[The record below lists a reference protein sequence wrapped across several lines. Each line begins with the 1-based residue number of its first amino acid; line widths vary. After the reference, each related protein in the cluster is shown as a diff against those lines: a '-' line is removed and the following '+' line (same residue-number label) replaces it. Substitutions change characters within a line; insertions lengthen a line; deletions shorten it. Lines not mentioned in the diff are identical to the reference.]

1 MVLSA
6 FAVAIMDTAV
16 SSCGAETTV
25 TTPSS
30 VTARMSFCEDV
41 QVTVLSSAPVTVAV
55 SVTESPALISVTAE
69 PITTFTS
76 VVVFVLQ
83 ATTPSI
89 AVSAISSTSAFFIKL
104 FMDNSLY
111 VKNLCLVYKERLICM
126 FIIFAP
132 SRSFRICEI

>member
-69 PITTFTS
+69 PDNYVYFRSS
-76 VVVFVLQ
+76 VRVASYDSQ
-83 ATTPSI
+83 HSRERHKQHER
-89 AVSAISSTSAFFIKL
+89 FFH
-104 FMDNSLY
+104 
-111 VKNLCLVYKERLICM
+111 
-126 FIIFAP
+126 
-132 SRSFRICEI
+132 